1 MPNLLPANE
10 SLIFSQKDMG
20 FRLEKWGSGN
30 NQSRVLLITGH
41 SGSGKTTLAKSIC
54 QKYNAHLVS
63 LDWFDF
69 FITNPKSPD
78 DPNYYEWKFFT
89 DCVLKTGCTSS
100 TRSFDHRK
108 RVQIFC
114 QAWGIFMEKISKE
127 KELWVTEGIQLIN
140 LMSDIPDPTI
150 LPIIVKGTSAV
161 SSVNRRMSRDNKYI
175 PDSNGRAMSRIS
187 AYIEWA
193 GIEKVNKKFMA
204 RLLAT
209 GTPQP
214 VEL

>member
-1 MPNLLPANE
+1 MPNMLPANE

-20 FRLEKWGSGN
+20 FRLEKWGSGHD
-30 NQSRVLLITGH
+30 QSRALLITGH
-41 SGSGKTTLAKSIC
+41 SGSGKTTLAKELC
-54 QKYNAHLVS
+54 QKYNARLVS

-69 FITNPKSPD
+69 FITNPRRPG
-78 DPNYYEWKFFT
+78 DPNYAEWKFFT
-89 DCVLKTGCTSS
+89 DCVVETGCNKS
-100 TRSFDHRK
+100 TRSFDHRR
-108 RVQIFC
+108 RVQIFG
-114 QAWGIFMEKISKE
+114 QAWQIFMEKISK
-127 KELWVTEGIQLIN
+127 KPDLWVAEGIQVIN
-140 LMSDIPDPTI
+140 LMEDIPDPTT

-161 SSVNRRMSRDNKYI
+161 SSVNRRMTRDNKYI

-193 GIEKVNKKFMA
+193 GIEKTNKRFMG

-214 VEL
+214 VNL